1 MKFHCSDVVFIVDK
15 DPIVRRDLSIQLNA
29 HGCSTST
36 HDSPDNFLKSL
47 QYLDESLIQCAI
59 LDVNLSGMSGFE
71 LHQRLLSKNICMP
84 VCFTSSLGSV
94 SDAVSAFKQGADD
107 FLLKPLNEVD
117 VFRVASK
124 MLSRCRD
131 LRSSEYEFKR
141 INTLMGGL
149 TGRELEVLDYVVT
162 GFTSRHIATKLDITV
177 KTVESHRTA
186 LMKKLQVD
194 TTNQLIYLMLTSIKA
209 SIGAPKLSPLNS
221 STFLGKR
228 YENNS

>member
-15 DPIVRRDLSIQLNA
+15 DPIVRRDISILLNT

-36 HDSPDNFLKSL
+36 HDSPDTFLKSL

-71 LHQRLLSKNICMP
+71 LHQRLLSNNICMP
-84 VCFTSSLGSV
+84 VCFTSSHGSV
-94 SDAVSAFKQGADD
+94 SDAVSAFKRGADD

-131 LRSSEYEFKR
+131 LRSSEFELKR
-141 INTLMGGL
+141 VNALMGAL
-149 TGRELEVLDYVVT
+149 TGRELEVLDFVVT
-162 GFTSRHIATKLDITV
+162 GFTSRHIATKLEISV

-186 LMKKLQVD
+186 LMTKLQVD
-194 TTNQLIYLMLTSIKA
+194 TTNQLIHFMLTSIKA
-209 SIGAPKLSPLNS
+209 RIGGSKFPPLIVHS
-221 STFLGKR
+221 CSTPYLG
-228 YENNS
+228 